1 MIFLKALII
10 GFSIAMPV
18 GMIGMMCIKNTLSH
32 GFKIGLA
39 TGLGAALADACYGLI
54 AGGGLAVV
62 SKFLLDNTQII
73 KLAGG
78 AILLY
83 IGAMEI
89 KNARAKIG
97 EVKTKKSNFYKTIA
111 TTFAIVIANP
121 ITIMAFIGVFAG
133 VGGSDLSLSSILL
146 TVIGVFCGSLLWWVI
161 LATTISS
168 IRHKIS
174 LEWMTRIRLISGLT
188 LIGFALFALV
198 SSFQ

>member
-18 GMIGMMCIKNTLSH
+18 GPIGMMCIKNTLSH
-32 GFKIGLA
+32 GFKFGLA

-54 AGGGLAVV
+54 AGGGLAVL

-73 KLAGG
+73 KLVGA

-89 KNARAKIG
+89 KSARAKIT
-97 EVKTKKSNFYKTIA
+97 EIKTKKTNLYHTVL

-121 ITIMAFIGVFAG
+121 ITIMAFIGVFAA
-133 VGGSDLSLSSILL
+133 VGGSDLGLSSILL
-146 TVIGVFCGSLLWWVI
+146 TIIGVFCGSLLWWVI
-161 LATTISS
+161 LATTVNS

-174 LEWMTRIRLISGLT
+174 VEWMMRIRLISGFT

-198 SSFQ
+198 SSF